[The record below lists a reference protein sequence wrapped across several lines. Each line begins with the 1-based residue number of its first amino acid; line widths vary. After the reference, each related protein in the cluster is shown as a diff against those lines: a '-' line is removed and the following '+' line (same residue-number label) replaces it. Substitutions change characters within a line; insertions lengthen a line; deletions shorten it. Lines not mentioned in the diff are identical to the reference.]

1 MILLGVMDL
10 ELALKVERPADI
22 TKKSSSDDDKRGI
35 EKWDASSRMSHMIMK
50 RVIPEAFRSIMFEQV
65 TSIKDF
71 LEEIK
76 KSL

>member
-10 ELALKVERPADI
+10 ELALKVERPVDI

-35 EKWDASSRMSHMIMK
+35 EKWDGSSRMSHMIMK

-65 TSIKDF
+65 TTIKDF

-76 KSL
+76 KGL